1 MSMSLY
7 LWKAP
12 VIDDP
17 DKARA
22 LIDRYYEQCEISV
35 FEPSEDVVRALG
47 KIREKHSDAAG
58 NDDNPWSSWPIEDS
72 DRIIELN
79 IRWSVD
85 GEVLDTIIDIAAE
98 HDLVVYDPQGPDV
111 YRAVDANADSG
122 PIPRPTPWEWFK
134 TFAIPAVLVGL
145 TYAGW
150 QIPIG
155 WIRWPAVVVAG
166 FLALAGLF
174 VLVLAILAAFGF
186 IDVDE
191 GRTACAE
198 GKPPL

>member
-17 DKARA
+17 DEARA
-22 LIDRYYEQCEISV
+22 LIDRYYDQGEISV

-47 KIREKHSDAAG
+47 KIRENYSDAAG

-72 DRIIELN
+72 DRVIELN
-79 IRWSVD
+79 IRWSVE
-85 GEVLDTIIDIAAE
+85 GEVLDTIIGIAAE

-122 PIPRPTPWEWFK
+122 PIPRPTLWEWFK

-145 TYAGW
+145 TYAAW

-155 WIRWPAVVVAG
+155 WIRWPLVVVTG
-166 FLALAGLF
+166 FVASAGLF
-174 VLVLAILAAFGF
+174 VLVLALLAAVG
-186 IDVDE
+186 IIKVDE
-191 GRTACAE
+191 QA
-198 GKPPL
+198 

>member
-22 LIDRYYEQCEISV
+22 LIDRYYDQGEISV
-35 FEPSEDVVRALG
+35 FERSEDVVRTLAR
-47 KIREKHSDAAG
+47 IRENYSDAAG

-85 GEVLDTIIDIAAE
+85 GEVLDTIVAIAAE

-111 YRAVDANADSG
+111 YRAVDANADNG

-134 TFAIPAVLVGL
+134 TFAIPAVLVAL
-145 TYAGW
+145 TYAAW

-155 WIRWPAVVVAG
+155 WIRWPLVVVTGFVASAG
-166 FLALAGLF
+166 IF
-174 VLVLAILAAFGF
+174 VLVLALLAAVE
-186 IDVDE
+186 IIKVDE
-191 GRTACAE
+191 QA
-198 GKPPL
+198 

>member
-12 VIDDP
+12 VIEDADE
-17 DKARA
+17 ARA
-22 LIDRYYEQCEISV
+22 LIDRYYDQGEISV
-35 FEPSEDVVRALG
+35 LEPSEDVVRALG
-47 KIREKHSDAAG
+47 DIRENYSDAAG
-58 NDDNPWSSWPIEDS
+58 DDDNPWSSWPIEDS

-85 GEVLDTIIDIAAE
+85 GEVLDTIIGIAAE

-111 YRAVDANADSG
+111 YRAVDAMADSG
-122 PIPRPTPWEWFK
+122 PIPRPTPWEWVK
-134 TFAIPAVLVGL
+134 TFAIPAFLVGL
-145 TYAGW
+145 TWTAW

-155 WIRWPAVVVAG
+155 WIRWPAVIVAG
-166 FLALAGLF
+166 FLALAGVF
-174 VLVLAILAAFGF
+174 VLVLAIGAALGF

-191 GRTACAE
+191 GPTTCAE
-198 GKPPL
+198 DKPPL